1 MDSGAMTESGLW
13 QAGAFV
19 LGLLLGSFLNVVIER
34 LPRGE
39 SIVHPPSRCPRCK
52 NRIRPW
58 DNVPLLSFLLLRG
71 RCRHCKK
78 AISWR
83 YPLVELLSGLLL
95 WLLVRRVD
103 DPVLL
108 VPQAVFLLSLL
119 AVAWIDLDTRTIPDV
134 VTIPGVG
141 LGLAAS
147 LFGPPGLA
155 GAALGALSGG
165 VSLWLVGALYEKA
178 TGVAGMGG
186 GDVKLAAMMGAF
198 LGVGGVF
205 GAIFLASL
213 AGSVFGIL
221 LIARGKGSRRT
232 AIPFGTFLAPAA
244 IALCLYGEPLFR
256 FYQSFL
262 H

>member
-1 MDSGAMTESGLW
+1 MELRT
-13 QAGAFV
+13 FV
-19 LGLLLGSFLNVVIER
+19 EAAALLLGLTLGSFLNVVIAR

-39 SIVHPPSRCPRCK
+39 SIVKPPSRCPRCK
-52 NRIRPW
+52 GRIRPW
-58 DNVPLLSFLLLRG
+58 DNVPVLSFILLRG
-71 RCRHCKK
+71 RCRRCRK

-83 YPLVELLSGLLL
+83 YPVVELTSGILL
-95 WLLVRRVD
+95 WVLARRVA
-103 DPVLL
+103 DPLVLL
-108 VPQAVFLLSLL
+108 PQAAFLLALL
-119 AVAWIDLDTRTIPDV
+119 AIAWIDLDTRTIPDV

-141 LGLAAS
+141 VGLAAS
-147 LFGPPGLA
+147 LFAPPGLA
-155 GAALGALSGG
+155 GALLGALSGG
-165 VSLWLVGALYEKA
+165 VSLWLVGALYERA

-213 AGSVFGIL
+213 AGSVFGVL

-244 IALCLYGEPLFR
+244 IALCLFGEPLFHLYR
-256 FYQSFL
+256 SFL
-262 H
+262 P

>member
-1 MDSGAMTESGLW
+1 MNPELFIQVS
-13 QAGAFV
+13 AFA
-19 LGLLLGSFLNVVIER
+19 LGLVLGSFLNVVIAR

-39 SIVHPPSRCPRCK
+39 SIVTPPSRCPRCK
-52 NRIRPW
+52 KRIRPW
-58 DNVPLLSFLLLRG
+58 DNVPILSFVILRG
-71 RCRHCKK
+71 RCRYCRRK
-78 AISWR
+78 ISWR
-83 YPLVELLSGLLL
+83 YPVVELLSGLLL
-95 WLLVRRVD
+95 WLLVRRVE
-103 DPVLL
+103 DPLVL
-108 VPQAVFLLSLL
+108 VPQAAFLLALL
-119 AVAWIDLDTRTIPDV
+119 AIAWIDLDTRTIPDV

-147 LFGPPGLA
+147 LFAPPGLA
-155 GAALGALSGG
+155 GALLGALCGG
-165 VSLWLVGALYEKA
+165 VSLWLVGTLYERA
-178 TGVAGMGG
+178 TSVPGMGG

-244 IALCLYGEPLFR
+244 IALCLYGDSLFR
-256 FYQSFL
+256 LYRSFL
-262 H
+262 P